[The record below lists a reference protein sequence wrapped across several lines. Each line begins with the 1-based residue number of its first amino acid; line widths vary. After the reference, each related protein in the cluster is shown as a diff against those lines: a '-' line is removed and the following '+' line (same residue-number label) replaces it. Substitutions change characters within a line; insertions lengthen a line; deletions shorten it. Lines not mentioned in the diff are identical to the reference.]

1 MEALIMC
8 NNCELSKKRF
18 ILLVILIVVSS
29 ASILTAQLPST
40 VSSRVTKIEA
50 AIVAIE
56 QALSK
61 NQLSTAQRRLGE
73 INVIMKEI
81 NDRYKGTFEE
91 NDPVYVAMTTRLSVV
106 MKAIADAE
114 NPTGTTKEGEEAA
127 KVEIVAPL
135 PSAVASRVK
144 NIEAALVVIEQAL
157 NNNQLT
163 TAQRRLV
170 DANKILKEINDRYKG
185 TFSENDPEYSA
196 MIVRFNAATKGI
208 ADAEELARLAKEA
221 EEAAKR
227 AKEEQSARWIQR
239 FAPFLEAKGEKD
251 LPIGSGLNYLPEDK
265 QAIAKA
271 SAREAQILFDEY
283 KNTQFPNGKTFD
295 LESIASTLADRLKY
309 YADLAQS
316 DVKEVSCAPWVDLLS
331 PYVEVGRGSPKY
343 LVLSVTMDFSEI
355 LASETNYKEAKEAF
369 EAYKKADFP
378 HGKTYR
384 LEQIEKL
391 FEQALLEMP
400 GYLAESRKKISDEV
414 ERRIDNV
421 INYFETTTAWKS
433 DEKAVPPIIMAID
446 FASLK
451 EGVEDYASKAVK
463 GDAKVAVLRSKL
475 QKIQDMD
482 KANRVIWGQRN
493 FQLRDA
499 YKGNDIAQ
507 LKETASLAALK
518 DYPNAKIFHVTV
530 TSEDWAIEDVVEFT
544 DTTKT
549 AIARRITRSVRT
561 QVSLKTTSG
570 EVRLLGIYLGQNKA
584 PDGSWQR
591 LVGHSTWE
599 DPIAEANIGKFVDKK

>member
-1 MEALIMC
+1 MC

-29 ASILTAQLPST
+29 TSILTAQLPST

-56 QALSK
+56 QALK
-61 NQLSTAQRRLGE
+61 KDQLSTAQRRLGE

-81 NDRYKGTFEE
+81 NDRYKGKFEE
-91 NDPVYVAMTTRLSVV
+91 NDPVYVAMITRL
-106 MKAIADAE
+106 D
-114 NPTGTTKEGEEAA
+114 
-127 KVEIVAPL
+127 
-135 PSAVASRVK
+135 
-144 NIEAALVVIEQAL
+144 
-157 NNNQLT
+157 
-163 TAQRRLV
+163 
-170 DANKILKEINDRYKG
+170 
-185 TFSENDPEYSA
+185 
-196 MIVRFNAATKGI
+196 AATKAI
-208 ADAEELARLAKEA
+208 SDAEGLSNSAKEA
-221 EEAAKR
+221 EELAKK
-227 AKEEQSARWIQR
+227 AKEELSAKWIER
-239 FAPFLEAKGEKD
+239 FAPYLDAKGEKD
-251 LPIGSGLNYLPEDK
+251 LPIGSSLNNLPEDK
-265 QAIAKA
+265 QAVAKA
-271 SAREAQILFDEY
+271 SAREAQALFDEY
-283 KNTQFPNGKTFD
+283 KNTQFPHGKTFD

-309 YADLAQS
+309 YADIAQS
-316 DVKEVSCAPWVDLLS
+316 DVMEVSCAPWVDLLS

-343 LVLSVTMDFSEI
+343 LVLAATMDLSEI
-355 LASETNYKEAKEAF
+355 LKNEALYQEAKQAF

-378 HGKTYR
+378 YGKTYR

-421 INYFETTTAWKS
+421 INYFETTTAWLK

-451 EGVEDYASKAVK
+451 EGVEDYASKAAK
-463 GDAKVAVLRSKL
+463 GDVKVAALRSKL

-499 YKGNDIAQ
+499 YKGYDIEQ
-507 LKETASLAALK
+507 LKETAKLAALK

-549 AIARRITRSVRT
+549 AIARRITRSVRA
-561 QVSLKTTSG
+561 QVSLKTASG

-584 PDGSWQR
+584 SDGGWQK
-591 LVGHSTWE
+591 LEGHSTWE
-599 DPIAEANIGKFVDKK
+599 DPIAEANIGKFVEK

>member
-1 MEALIMC
+1 MC

-56 QALSK
+56 QALK
-61 NQLSTAQRRLGE
+61 KDQLSTAQRRLSE

-81 NDRYKGTFEE
+81 NDRYKGKFEE
-91 NDPVYVAMTTRLSVV
+91 NDPVYVAMITRL
-106 MKAIADAE
+106 D
-114 NPTGTTKEGEEAA
+114 
-127 KVEIVAPL
+127 
-135 PSAVASRVK
+135 
-144 NIEAALVVIEQAL
+144 
-157 NNNQLT
+157 
-163 TAQRRLV
+163 
-170 DANKILKEINDRYKG
+170 
-185 TFSENDPEYSA
+185 
-196 MIVRFNAATKGI
+196 AATKAI
-208 ADAEELARLAKEA
+208 SDAEGLSSSAKEA
-221 EEAAKR
+221 EELAKK
-227 AKEEQSARWIQR
+227 AKEELSAKWIQR

-251 LPIGSGLNYLPEDK
+251 LPTGSSLNYLPEDK

-283 KNTQFPNGKTFD
+283 KNTQFPHGKTFD

-343 LVLSVTMDFSEI
+343 LVLSVTGDLTEI

-391 FEQALLEMP
+391 FGEALAEMP
-400 GYLAESRKKISDEV
+400 KYLEESRKKISGEI
-414 ERRIDNV
+414 EQRIDNV

-433 DEKAVPPIIMAID
+433 DEKAVPPIIMARD
-446 FASLK
+446 FASLQ
-451 EGVEDYASKAVK
+451 EAVEDYASKAVK
-463 GDAKVAVLRSKL
+463 GDPKVASLRSKL

-518 DYPNAKIFHVTV
+518 DYPNAKVFHVTV
-530 TSEDWAIEDVVEFT
+530 TSEDWSIEDVVEFT

-549 AIARRITRSVRT
+549 AIARRITRSVRA

-584 PDGSWQR
+584 SDGSWQK

-599 DPIAEANIGKFVDKK
+599 DPIAEANIGKFVDK

>member
-1 MEALIMC
+1 MGASIMC
-8 NNCELSKKRF
+8 NTFELSKKTF
-18 ILLVILIVVSS
+18 IVLMILLVVTS

-50 AIVAIE
+50 ALTAIE

-61 NQLSTAQRRLGE
+61 DQLSTAQRRVGE
-73 INVIMKEI
+73 VNTIMKEI
-81 NDRYKGTFEE
+81 NDRYKGKFDES
-91 NDPVYVAMTTRLSVV
+91 DPVYVAMMTRLSVV

-114 NPTGTTKEGEEAA
+114 GQSNSAKE
-127 KVEIVAPL
+127 
-135 PSAVASRVK
+135 
-144 NIEAALVVIEQAL
+144 
-157 NNNQLT
+157 
-163 TAQRRLV
+163 
-170 DANKILKEINDRYKG
+170 
-185 TFSENDPEYSA
+185 
-196 MIVRFNAATKGI
+196 
-208 ADAEELARLAKEA
+208 AEELARK
-221 EEAAKR
+221 
-227 AKEEQSARWIQR
+227 AKEELSAKWIGR
-239 FAPFLEAKGEKD
+239 FAPYLDAKGAKD
-251 LPIGSGLNYLPEDK
+251 LPIGSSLNNLPEDK
-265 QAIAKA
+265 QAVAKA
-271 SAREAQILFDEY
+271 SAREAQALFDEY

-295 LESIASTLADRLKY
+295 LESIASTLADRLTY
-309 YADLAQS
+309 YADIEQS
-316 DVKEVSCAPWVDLLS
+316 DVKEVSCAPWVDLLA

-343 LVLSVTMDFSEI
+343 LVLSVTGDLTEI
-355 LASETNYKEAKEAF
+355 QANETLYKEAKEAF

-421 INYFETTTAWKS
+421 INYFETTTAWLK
-433 DEKAVPPIIMAID
+433 DEKATPPIIMAID

-451 EGVEDYASKAVK
+451 EGVEDYASKAAKDDV
-463 GDAKVAVLRSKL
+463 KVAALRSKL

-507 LKETASLAALK
+507 LKETARLAALK
-518 DYPNAKIFHVTV
+518 DYPNSKIFHVTV
-530 TSEDWAIEDVVEFT
+530 TSEDWAVEDVVEFT

-549 AIARRITRSVRT
+549 AIARRITRSVRA

-570 EVRLLGIYLGQNKA
+570 EVRLLGIYLGQNKSS
-584 PDGSWQR
+584 DGSWQK
-591 LVGHSTWE
+591 LEGHSTWE
-599 DPIAEANIGKFVDKK
+599 DPISEANIGKFVDK